1 MRVDVVFGP
10 AAMPPAEW
18 HGRVVVVIDVLR
30 ASTTIAT
37 ALANGARTIIPFE
50 SAEEAVAR
58 SKAFERGEVI
68 LAGERRMATIPGF
81 DLGNSPREFT
91 RDAVDGKT
99 ILFTTSNG
107 TSALVAVQGAREVI
121 VGSFVNFSAVAALL
135 RAAARDDVDL
145 ALVCAGSDRQFA
157 LEDAVCAGGL
167 VRALSRQLAGATLND
182 AARAALVLDRRY
194 AADLAALFA
203 TAAHGKALTEAGFA
217 DDLAMC
223 ATLDSHAVVPVYAER
238 LITRLGSDRGR

>member
-10 AAMPPAEW
+10 AAVPPAEW

-37 ALANGARTIIPFE
+37 ALANGARMIIPFD
-50 SAEEAVAR
+50 SAEEAVTR
-58 SKAFERGEVI
+58 SKSFERDDVL

-91 RDAVDGKT
+91 RATVEGRT

-107 TSALVAVQGAREVI
+107 TAALLAVQGAREVV

-145 ALVCAGSDRQFA
+145 ALLCAGSDRHFS
-157 LEDAVCAGGL
+157 LEDAVCAGGF
-167 VRALSRQLAGATLND
+167 VRALGPGMANATLSD
-182 AARAALVLDRRY
+182 AAQAALVLDREY
-194 AADLAALFA
+194 AADLGALMA
-203 TAAHGKALTEAGFA
+203 TATHGKALVEAGYA
-217 DDLAMC
+217 GDVAECAMVD
-223 ATLDSHAVVPVYAER
+223 AHAVVPVYAER
-238 LITRLGSDRGR
+238 QITLLGTDRGR